1 MDYMYDGSFEG
12 LLTCVY
18 HHYYTDKASGI
29 YTEDEYQH
37 KLMEQVYT
45 VQTDETCAGRVYRAL
60 ESKLTAYDLRRIYRV
75 FLADAPRREMII
87 LNYIRLGFAK
97 GSNVWK
103 LHGNPIVHEF
113 QMLDKKVANEV
124 HRLEGLVRF
133 SYLEGGVAYSSI
145 EPDHQ
150 VLELLADH
158 FADRFKNN
166 PFIIHD
172 TKRDRAVVASGG
184 IWYLTY
190 FTGEELTEPCRDERQ
205 YQKLWKQY
213 FETIAIRE
221 KTNPRCQKTLMPV
234 RYWKHLTEMK

>member
-1 MDYMYDGSFEG
+1 MDYLYDGSFEG
-12 LLTCVY
+12 FLTCVY

-158 FADRFKNN
+158 FADRFRNN

-172 TKRDRAVVASGG
+172 IKRSKAVVGSGG

-190 FTGEELTEPCRDERQ
+190 FTGEELPEPCSDERQ

-221 KTNPRCQKTLMPV
+221 RTNPRCQKTLMPV

>member
-1 MDYMYDGSFEG
+1 MDYLYDGSFEG

-124 HRLEGLVRF
+124 HRLEGLVR
-133 SYLEGGVAYSSI
+133 I
-145 EPDHQ
+145 
-150 VLELLADH
+150 
-158 FADRFKNN
+158 
-166 PFIIHD
+166 FI
-172 TKRDRAVVASGG
+172 S
-184 IWYLTY
+184 
-190 FTGEELTEPCRDERQ
+190 
-205 YQKLWKQY
+205 
-213 FETIAIRE
+213 
-221 KTNPRCQKTLMPV
+221 
-234 RYWKHLTEMK
+234 